1 LEAKKETVSREL
13 EEERKTLSSVSIV
26 GVLGLENH
34 QLLAKGPEMC
44 KKIPL
49 MKKKHCCN
57 KRF

>member
-13 EEERKTLSSVSIV
+13 EEERLFLV

-34 QLLAKGPEMC
+34 QLLAKGPEIG

-57 KRF
+57 KH